1 MPDLAL
7 DIIRKK
13 VFFHNSIDVWIS
25 ACDENNIDWFNIE
38 NYKKFISYLLKN
50 NLHLKAFNLCAHEAG
65 ATEEKKSKFAEILA
79 ETKDSDPNAATYT
92 IKLNDDSINIIRKF
106 SFKN

>member
-1 MPDLAL
+1 MADLAL

-25 ACDENNIDWFNIE
+25 ACDENNTDWFNAE
-38 NYKKFISYLLKN
+38 NYKKFIAYLLKN
-50 NLHLKAFNLCAHEAG
+50 NLQLKAFNLCTHEAG

-79 ETKDSDPNAATYT
+79 ETKNSDPNAATYT
-92 IKLNDDSINIIRKF
+92 IKLNNNSIAMIRKF
-106 SFKN
+106 IFKY